1 MAPRPATAAQAADAP
16 AAGHLLAEGPALSR
30 VAGLPAADVA
40 PLAAGQVAEVL
51 DRIAAAR
58 RELAALAPAVTGLLY
73 DAVPLMPTTGARR
86 SVLRWR
92 RAAHAGRP
100 DPVAPE
106 LLAQVRG
113 VLAPTGRETSALDRW
128 AERARALAG
137 LRQLLRLRAGA
148 AEAAEERTLRHLMGL
163 PAVSGALA
171 LVSPVF
177 SRRVLQP
184 GGRPLDRGERLT
196 AYGYAVR
203 SALKASPLSSLTHVA
218 VPGAD
223 HGARVRVCLHPL
235 VGRVLLRAAAVRD
248 GVRGLVRW
256 RVNGSLRAAGPIAR
270 LSEPRQSVT
279 DGWAWSDDEVLD
291 ARGRE
296 DLFAALRDPRG
307 LPAVR
312 LGRYL
317 EAGLLDVDDPCPQ
330 DRLPDWVAAAL
341 AASPDPSDRRA
352 AGLLLTATA
361 ELAAIA
367 GGGPAAR
374 AAGLV
379 RLREALEEALDV
391 LGAADDWPLREVT
404 LVYEDRAGALPVR
417 ARDNE
422 RAAVLRRHAGAAC
435 DSLRVSPEYQA
446 LTDAFVARFG
456 PDGVCDDV
464 FGFFQEL
471 SAFGVPGGPGAPGVP
486 AGTCAPG
493 GPGDSGAPGGSGA
506 PGVPAGT
513 CAPGGSGAPGV
524 PAGTADPG
532 APGVPVGTGDPGAPL
547 GPTPGTARPAR
558 PGRSSCLPS
567 VAVVYQDCEER
578 DGGPLLVVN
587 QVSSGT
593 GGLVA
598 RFHRL
603 YDSAGGPRG
612 AGFAERLRAWVR
624 TLHPDAEC
632 LEFVPAREVNPLQ
645 GDSCGVLP
653 TSLHWPTA
661 PRGSGPCV
669 PLDELE
675 LAHDSRANALE
686 LRRRSGTPV
695 APVYLGTVP
704 RHLVGGAARFL
715 LVLADPWWLPP
726 GLADGTRPDDP
737 AETGHTVSARRV
749 VAGAAVRRARWR
761 MEASEVPRRE
771 PGEETADFLE
781 RTDAWRRGH
790 GMPAE
795 VYVRGES
802 GVPRRGDRARKP
814 LWLAF
819 ASSTGLDLLDRLTER
834 PETVVVFT
842 ECLPLRPAVAE
853 PDARVVEHCVHFARP
868 ARVDDRERS

>member
-1 MAPRPATAAQAADAP
+1 MEPQSATAP
-16 AAGHLLAEGPALSR
+16 PPTAGHPLAEGPALSR
-30 VAGLPAADVA
+30 VAGLPAAAVA
-40 PLAAGQVAEVL
+40 PLAAEEVAEVL

-73 DAVPLMPTTGARR
+73 DAVPLMAATGARR

-100 DPVAPE
+100 HPVIPE
-106 LLAQVRG
+106 LLAQVREA
-113 VLAPTGRETSALDRW
+113 LAPKGRETAALERW
-128 AERARALAG
+128 AERAGDLAG
-137 LRQLLRLRAGA
+137 LRQSLRLRAGA

-177 SRRVLQP
+177 SRRVRQP
-184 GGRPLDRGERLT
+184 DERPLDRGERLT

-223 HGARVRVCLHPL
+223 HGARVRVGLHPL
-235 VGRVLLRAAAVRD
+235 AGRVLLRAAAVRD

-256 RVNGSLRAAGPIAR
+256 RVNGSLRTAGPTAR

-291 ARGRE
+291 ASGRE
-296 DLFAALRDPRG
+296 DLSAALRDPRG

-312 LGRYL
+312 LARYL

-330 DRLPDWVAAAL
+330 DRLLDWLAAAL
-341 AASPDPSDRRA
+341 AASRDPSDHRA
-352 AGLLLTATA
+352 AGRLLTAA
-361 ELAAIA
+361 RELSAIA

-379 RLREALEEALDV
+379 RLREALEEALDA

-404 LVYEDRAGALPVR
+404 LVYEDRAGTLP
-417 ARDNE
+417 ARPRDDE
-422 RAAVLRRHAGAAC
+422 RATVLRRHARAAC

-456 PDGVCDDV
+456 EDGVCDDV
-464 FGFFQEL
+464 FGFLQEL
-471 SAFGVPGGPGAPGVP
+471 AAFGVPGVPGGPGVSVGPSGP
-486 AGTCAPG
+486 DGPDGPCAL
-493 GPGDSGAPGGSGA
+493 GAPSALPSGSPSALPSGS
-506 PGVPAGT
+506 PSGVA
-513 CAPGGSGAPGV
+513 
-524 PAGTADPG
+524 
-532 APGVPVGTGDPGAPL
+532 
-547 GPTPGTARPAR
+547 PGTARPRPAR

-567 VAVVYQDCEER
+567 VAVVFQDCEEPA
-578 DGGPLLVVN
+578 DGPLLVVN

-612 AGFAERLRAWVR
+612 AGFAERLRAWAR

-653 TSLHWPTA
+653 ASLHWPTA
-661 PRGSGPCV
+661 PRRSGPGV
-669 PLDELE
+669 PLEALDLV
-675 LAHDSRANALE
+675 HDSRENALE

-737 AETGHTVSARRV
+737 SETGPGVSARHV

-761 MEASEVPRRE
+761 MDASQVPRRE

-781 RTDAWRRGH
+781 RVDAWRREH

-795 VYVRGES
+795 VYVRGEN
-802 GVPRRGDRARKP
+802 GAPRRGDRARKP

-819 ASSTGLDLLDRLTER
+819 ASPTGLDLLDRLTER
-834 PETVVVFT
+834 PDTVVVFT
-842 ECLPLRPAVAE
+842 ECLPRRPAGE
-853 PDARVVEHCVHFARP
+853 GPGARAVEHCVHFARP
-868 ARVDDRERS
+868 APGTDRGRC

>member
-1 MAPRPATAAQAADAP
+1 MTTSTGRQPSTATRSPSSAQPPTATRAVDGP
-16 AAGHLLAEGPALSR
+16 AAGHPLAVGPALSR
-30 VAGLPAADVA
+30 VAGLPAAAVA
-40 PLAAGQVAEVL
+40 PLAAEEVAEVL

-58 RELAALAPAVTGLLY
+58 RELAALAPAVTGLLH

-100 DPVAPE
+100 DLVPPE
-106 LLAQVRG
+106 LLAQVREA
-113 VLAPTGRETSALDRW
+113 LATREAREVSALERW
-128 AERARALAG
+128 VERAGSLAE
-137 LRQLLRLRAGA
+137 LRQLLGRRAGA

-177 SRRVLQP
+177 SRRVRQP

-203 SALKASPLSSLTHVA
+203 SALKASPLSSLTHVS

-223 HGARVRVCLHPL
+223 HGARVRVVLHPL
-235 VGRVLLRAAAVRD
+235 VGRVLLRAAAVRH
-248 GVRGLVRW
+248 GVRDLVRW
-256 RVNGSLRAAGPIAR
+256 RVNGSLRVADPLAR
-270 LSEPRQSVT
+270 MSEPRQSVT

-291 ARGRE
+291 ATGRE
-296 DLFAALRDPRG
+296 DLFAALRDPGR

-312 LGRYL
+312 LARYL
-317 EAGLLDVDDPCPQ
+317 EAGLLDIDDPCPQ
-330 DRLPDWVAAAL
+330 DGLLDWLATAL
-341 AASPDPSDRRA
+341 AASRDPSDLRA
-352 AGLLLTATA
+352 AGRLRTAA
-361 ELAAIA
+361 GELAVIA

-374 AAGLV
+374 ADALV
-379 RLREALEEALDV
+379 RLREALEDALGA
-391 LGAADDWPLREVT
+391 LGAADDWPLDDVT
-404 LVYEDRAGALPVR
+404 LVYEDRAGTLP
-417 ARDNE
+417 ARPLDDE
-422 RAAVLRRHAGAAC
+422 RAALLRRHAGAVC

-456 PDGVCDDV
+456 PGGVCDDV

-471 SAFGVPGGPGAPGVP
+471 AAFGIPGAPGAPFGP
-486 AGTCAPG
+486 A
-493 GPGDSGAPGGSGA
+493 
-506 PGVPAGT
+506 
-513 CAPGGSGAPGV
+513 
-524 PAGTADPG
+524 
-532 APGVPVGTGDPGAPL
+532 
-547 GPTPGTARPAR
+547 PGTARPAR

-567 VAVVYQDCEER
+567 VAVVFQDCDA
-578 DGGPLLVVN
+578 DGDGPLLVVN
-587 QVSSGT
+587 QVSSGA

-603 YDSAGGPRG
+603 YDSVGDAPG

-653 TSLHWPTA
+653 ASLHWPTV
-661 PRGSGPCV
+661 PRRFGPGV
-669 PLDELE
+669 PVEELV
-675 LAHDSRANALE
+675 LVHDGRRNALE

-726 GLADGTRPDDP
+726 GLADGTRPDGQP
-737 AETGHTVSARRV
+737 GAGRGASARHV
-749 VAGAAVRRARWR
+749 VAGAAVRRAHWRW
-761 MEASEVPRRE
+761 ETSEVPRRE
-771 PGEETADFLE
+771 PGEEPAVFLE
-781 RTDAWRRGH
+781 RVDAWRRAH

-795 VYVRGES
+795 VYVRGGS
-802 GVPRRGDRARKP
+802 GSPRRGDRARKP
-814 LWLAF
+814 LWLSF
-819 ASSTGLDLLDRLTER
+819 ASPTGLDLLDRLTER
-834 PETVVVFT
+834 PGTVLVFA
-842 ECLPLRPAVAE
+842 ECLPRRPVGE
-853 PDARVVEHCVHFARP
+853 GPDAHVVEHCVHFARP
-868 ARVDDRERS
+868 VRDTEPERCRDGR